1 MARLEANLTVKAG
14 QDKEY
19 LCSMGDNYTE
29 VYQEIAKVDNADTFV
44 TLMNLKI
51 ALI

>member
-19 LCSMGDNYTE
+19 LCSMGDNYRSIPRNSKGR
-29 VYQEIAKVDNADTFV
+29 QC
-44 TLMNLKI
+44 
-51 ALI
+51 